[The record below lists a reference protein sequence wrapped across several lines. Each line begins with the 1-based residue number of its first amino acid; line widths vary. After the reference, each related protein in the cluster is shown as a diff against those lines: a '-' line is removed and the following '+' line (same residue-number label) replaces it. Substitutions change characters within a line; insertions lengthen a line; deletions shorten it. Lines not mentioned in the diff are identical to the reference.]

1 MIDATFPLS
10 ELVSKGGYSRKVN
23 MVLTDHNQKQYQHT
37 IVFIESLLPLDNT
50 LKTGGLPADDN
61 WALVHIY
68 ALEFINSIQTERV
81 IATDLNTNR
90 SLIWGSFKATDMADE
105 YKKQKFIKH
114 PDVCSILAP
123 TSIEREGWA
132 VAEALETL
140 CEGSEPINAL
150 GSSNWMGSRGALIG
164 DKENRTTPCKWI
176 YQARLWS

>member
-37 IVFIESLLPLDNT
+37 IVFIDSLLPLDNT
-50 LKTGGLPADDN
+50 LKTGGLPADDK

-90 SLIWGSFKATDMADE
+90 SLIWGSFKAIDMADE
-105 YKKQKFIKH
+105 YKKQTFIKH
-114 PDVCSILAP
+114 PEVCLFLP
-123 TSIEREGWA
+123 QPLLNGKDG
-132 VAEALETL
+132 LL
-140 CEGSEPINAL
+140 L
-150 GSSNWMGSRGALIG
+150 KL
-164 DKENRTTPCKWI
+164 
-176 YQARLWS
+176 